1 MFALKDYQKKTLEAL
16 GSYLEAVRLGDPQK
30 AFYDA
35 LQAEG
40 TRRLDT
46 YKPLEGLEQVP
57 YVCLRLP
64 TGGGKTVLAS
74 HTISVAAK
82 NYLEQDYPAVLW
94 MVPTNTIREQ
104 TREALKNPHHPYRQ
118 AVDDAFDGR
127 VAVFDVTEIEQIR
140 PQDLTE
146 KVCIV
151 IATLATLRVQST
163 EGRHVY
169 AHKEAFEPHFSKV
182 NPNHPDLERIE
193 EGPDKGKIKYSF
205 ANLLHLHKPL
215 VIVDEAHNAITKLS
229 HEVWPRVNAGC
240 IIEFTATPVTNNVLY
255 RVSAAQLKAEEM
267 IKLPIML
274 TEHQNWQE
282 ALHDAILTRN
292 KLAEAAGD
300 DKDYIRPIALIQ
312 AESSDK
318 EVTVEV
324 VKKHLIDS
332 EGIPANKIAIATG
345 AQRELDGI
353 NLFDRNC
360 PIEYVITM
368 EALKEGWDCP
378 FAYIFCTV
386 ANIHSSKDVEQFL
399 GRVLRM
405 PYAKKRANEELNKA
419 YAHVA
424 SSGFA
429 QAARFLHDRLV
440 EKMGFDEVEAQTYIQ
455 KQDPLFTAPT
465 PTPKP
470 PEPLTFTLEETLS
483 VAQLPTELQQ
493 RVQVTQEPTGEVK
506 VIVTGEIT
514 EDVQE
519 ALVQAVSKK
528 EKEQVKQ
535 VIQTHRY
542 YAKRTLSPAERG
554 ETFTV
559 PRLCLMVQGE
569 LELVEKDLILDL
581 NSWNLLE
588 YPSEFSDS
596 EFVIRETAT
605 TFEIDLKGE
614 KLVYGLADD
623 SKQIDLTHI
632 HTEWTDTAFVRVLD
646 KELRQPDIRQEV
658 MLEYLRRAV
667 NALMVKRKID
677 LATLVRFKYPLI
689 KALTEKIKS
698 HRKQAYEKG
707 YQETLFGPTAA
718 VETSY
723 EYAFNYGKDTYAPRW
738 YYSGRYQ
745 FQKHFYPNVGE
756 LKASGEEFDCA
767 QALDGLPQVK
777 HWVRNLELQPEHSF
791 WLLTS
796 SDRFYPDFV
805 AELQDGRILVVE
817 YKGDAYVTND
827 DSREKK
833 ALGSLWA
840 SKSGGKGIFLMAE
853 KKDSAGRGV
862 YQQLINVFGL

>member
-16 GSYLEAVRLGDPQK
+16 NSYFEAARLGDPQK
-30 AFYDA
+30 AFHDA
-35 LQAEG
+35 LKAEG

-74 HTISVAAK
+74 HTINIAAK
-82 NYLEQDYPAVLW
+82 SYLEQDFPAVLW

-118 AVDDAFDGR
+118 AIDDAFDGR

-169 AHKEAFEPHFSKV
+169 AHKEAFEPHFSKL

-193 EGPDKGKIKYSF
+193 EGPDKGKVKYSF

-240 IIEFTATPVTNNVLY
+240 IIEFTATPVSNNVLY

-292 KLAEAAGD
+292 KLAEAAGE

-312 AESSDK
+312 AESSDR

-353 NLFDRNC
+353 NLFDPAC
-360 PIEYVITM
+360 TIEYVITM

-378 FAYIFCTV
+378 FAYVFCTV

-405 PYAKKRANEELNKA
+405 PYAKKRANDDLNKA

-455 KQDPLFTAPT
+455 KQDPLFTSPS
-465 PTPKP
+465 PIPKP
-470 PEPLTFTLEETLS
+470 PEPLTFTLESAPTLDH
-483 VAQLPTELQQ
+483 LPAELQQ
-493 RVQVTQEPTGEVK
+493 RVQVTQEPTGEIK

-514 EDVQE
+514 KDVQE

-528 EKEQVKQ
+528 EKEQINQ

-542 YAKRTLSPAERG
+542 YAERTLSPAERG
-554 ETFTV
+554 ETFAV

-614 KLVYGLADD
+614 KLVYGLVDD
-623 SKQIDLTHI
+623 SKQMDLTHI

-658 MLEYLRRAV
+658 MLEYLRRTI

-689 KALTEKIKS
+689 KALAEKIKS
-698 HRKQAYEKG
+698 HRKQAYERG

-723 EYAFNYGKDTYAPRW
+723 EYAFRYGKDTYAPRW
-738 YYSGRYQ
+738 YYNGGYK
-745 FQKHFYPNVGE
+745 FLKHFYPNVGE
-756 LKASGEEFDCA
+756 LKPSGEEFDCA
-767 QALDGLPQVK
+767 QALDGLPKVK
-777 HWVRNLELQPEHSF
+777 HWVRNLELQPESSF

-833 ALGSLWA
+833 ALGALWA
-840 SKSGGKGIFLMAE
+840 SKSGGKGIFIMAE
-853 KKDSAGRGV
+853 KRDNAGRGI
-862 YQQLINVFGL
+862 YQQLVDMVN

>member
-1 MFALKDYQKKTLEAL
+1 MFILKDYQKKTLGAL
-16 GSYLEAVRLGDPQK
+16 KGYLEEARLGDPDK
-30 AFYDA
+30 AFRSA
-35 LQAEG
+35 LNAEG

-46 YKPLEGLEQVP
+46 YKPLEGLECVP
-57 YVCLRLP
+57 YICLRLP
-64 TGGGKTVLAS
+64 TGGGKTLLAS
-74 HTISVAAK
+74 HSINIAAK
-82 NYLEQDYPAVLW
+82 SYLEQDYPAVLW

-104 TREALKNPHHPYRQ
+104 TREALKNPHHPYRE
-118 AVDDAFDGR
+118 AIDNAFDGR

-140 PQDLTE
+140 PQDLIE

-182 NPNHPDLERIE
+182 NVNHPSLERIE
-193 EGPDKGKIKYSF
+193 AGPNKGKIKYSF

-215 VIVDEAHNAITKLS
+215 IIVDEAHNAITKLS

-282 ALHDAILTRN
+282 ALHDAVLTRN
-292 KLAEAAGD
+292 KLGDAAVA

-324 VKKHLIDS
+324 VKRHLIES

-345 AQRELDGI
+345 AQRELDGV
-353 NLFDRNC
+353 NLFDPLC
-360 PIEYVITM
+360 LVEYVITM

-378 FAYIFCTV
+378 FAYVFCTV
-386 ANIHSSKDVEQFL
+386 ANIYSSKDVEQFL

-405 PYAKKRANEELNKA
+405 PYAKKRENEELNKA

-424 SSGFA
+424 SPGFA
-429 QAARFLHDRLV
+429 QAAKFLHDRLV
-440 EKMGFDEVEAQTYIQ
+440 EKMGFDELEAQTYIQ
-455 KQDPLFTAPT
+455 KQEPLFTPSAPA
-465 PTPKP
+465 PKQA
-470 PEPLTFTLEETLS
+470 EPLTFTLEEAPS
-483 VAQLPTELQQ
+483 VEQLPAELQL
-493 RVQVTQEPTGEVK
+493 RVQVQQEQGGEIK
-506 VIVTGEIT
+506 VVVTGEIT
-514 EDVQE
+514 EEVQN
-519 ALVQAVSKK
+519 ALVQVVSKK

-542 YAKRTLSPAERG
+542 YAQRTLSPSERG
-554 ETFTV
+554 ESFNV
-559 PRLCLMVQGE
+559 PRLCLVVQGE
-569 LELVEKDLILDL
+569 LELIEKDLILDL
-581 NSWNLLE
+581 NSWNILE
-588 YPSEFSDS
+588 YPTEFSDA
-596 EFVIRETAT
+596 EFMIRETAT

-614 KLVYGLADD
+614 RLTYSLADD
-623 SKQIDLTHI
+623 SKQLDLTHI
-632 HTEWTDTAFVRVLD
+632 HSEWTDTAFVRALD
-646 KELRQPDIRQEV
+646 KHLRQPDIRQEV

-667 NALMVKRKID
+667 NSLLEKRKLD
-677 LATLVRFKYPLI
+677 LSTLVRFKYPLI
-689 KALTEKIKS
+689 KALAQKIKAN
-698 HRKQAYEKG
+698 RKQAYEKG

-723 EYAFNYGKDTYAPRW
+723 EYAFRYGKDSYAPRW
-738 YYSGRYQ
+738 YYTGRYQ
-745 FQKHFYPNVGE
+745 FKKHFYPMVGE
-756 LKASGEEFDCA
+756 LKSSGEEFDCA

-777 HWVRNLELQPEHSF
+777 HWVRNLELQPQHSF

-827 DSREKK
+827 DSKEKK
-833 ALGSLWA
+833 ALGELWA
-840 SKSGGKGIFLMAE
+840 SRSGGKGIFLMAE
-853 KKDSAGRGV
+853 KRDYSGRDV
-862 YQQLINVFGL
+862 YKQLVIKIQG